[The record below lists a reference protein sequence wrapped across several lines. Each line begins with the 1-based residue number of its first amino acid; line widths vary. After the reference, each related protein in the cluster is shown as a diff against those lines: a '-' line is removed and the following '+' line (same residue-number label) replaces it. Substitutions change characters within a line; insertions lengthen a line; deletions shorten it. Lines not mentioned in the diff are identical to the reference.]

1 MGILIDGS
9 GIDDEFDRAW
19 GAETEPAVLHGHP
32 CLVYRHRRRKV
43 AELLVDARRWS
54 ERTYVVQGSQRY
66 TFAQH
71 EAAVVA
77 VAALLTDRGVGPGDQ
92 VVLLG
97 RNCVEFTVGFWAVHA
112 VGAVAVLANVWWSER
127 ELAEAFRHFEPTL
140 VLCDDEGRQRL
151 PGGLSVCFFD
161 EIAARLANWSDGEQ
175 VAMPHVTESD
185 PAIVIFTSGSTGA
198 ARGVVLSQRAVIAN
212 LQNLLV
218 ATKRLPGMLGD
229 DYDPGVNLLSVPMFH
244 LSGVQ
249 VLGASLLTGAK
260 LVYQPG
266 RFDADEVIRLIE
278 SERVS
283 TWGAVPAMVTRVIEH
298 ADVGSHDLGSVRSI
312 PLGGSAASAGF
323 LARVRTA
330 FPHLKGGSAGSLY
343 GFTEA
348 GGVIAMGS
356 GRDLAEHPGSVGR
369 LLPIAEVRIV
379 DPNDDCDGSILV
391 RSPAVMSG
399 FVNGDPAPVD
409 EDGWIDSG
417 DVGHL
422 GDDGLLYLTGRT
434 KDIIIRGGENISC
447 VHVENALIGHP
458 AVAEVLAVSLPHPEL
473 GEQVGAVVCLR
484 PNVAVTLE
492 DLREHAAQ
500 RLGRFQVPTRWWL
513 RHALLPTNPQGK
525 IVRGD
530 IRAQWLE
537 QGVEQDVVDR

>member
-1 MGILIDGS
+1 
-9 GIDDEFDRAW
+9 
-19 GAETEPAVLHGHP
+19 
-32 CLVYRHRRRKV
+32 
-43 AELLVDARRWS
+43 
-54 ERTYVVQGSQRY
+54 
-66 TFAQH
+66 
-71 EAAVVA
+71 
-77 VAALLTDRGVGPGDQ
+77 
-92 VVLLG
+92 
-97 RNCVEFTVGFWAVHA
+97 VEFTVGFWAVHA
-112 VGAVAVLANVWWSER
+112 VGAVAVLANVWWSED
-127 ELAEAFRHFEPTL
+127 ELAEAFGHFEPTL
-140 VLCDDEGRQRL
+140 VLCDDEGRRRL
-151 PGGLSVCFFD
+151 PGGLSVCSFE
-161 EIAARLANWSDGEQ
+161 EIRARVADRRDGGRVVMPA
-175 VAMPHVTESD
+175 VAESD

-218 ATKRLPGMLGD
+218 ATKRLPGLLDD

-249 VLGASLLTGAK
+249 VLGASLLTGAR

-266 RFDADEVIRLIE
+266 RFDAGEVIRLIE
-278 SERVS
+278 AERVS

-298 ADVGSHDLGSVRSI
+298 PDVGSHDLGSVRSI

-323 LARVRTA
+323 LARVRAA

-356 GRDLAEHPGSVGR
+356 GRDLAEHPGAVGR
-369 LLPIAEVRIV
+369 LLPIAEARIV
-379 DPNDDCDGSILV
+379 HPNDAGDGSILV

-422 GDDGLLYLTGRT
+422 GEDGLLYVTGRT

-447 VHVENALIGHP
+447 VHVENALISHP
-458 AVAEVLAVSLPHPEL
+458 AVAEVLAVSLPHAEL

-484 PNVAVTLE
+484 PDAVATVE
-492 DLREHAAQ
+492 ELREYAAR
-500 RLGRFQVPTRWWL
+500 RLGRFQIPTRWWL
-513 RHALLPTNPQGK
+513 RRALLPTNPQGK
-525 IVRGD
+525 IIRGD
-530 IRAQWLE
+530 VRAQWLARGGE
-537 QGVEQDVVDR
+537 DLEDLTPTA